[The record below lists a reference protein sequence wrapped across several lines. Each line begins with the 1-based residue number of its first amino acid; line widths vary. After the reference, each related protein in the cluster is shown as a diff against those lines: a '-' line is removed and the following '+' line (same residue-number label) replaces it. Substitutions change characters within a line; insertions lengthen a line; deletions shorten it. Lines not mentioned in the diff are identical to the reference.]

1 MYTVYF
7 AAIRIDRREVVL
19 PLLVAHVHGSLIGE
33 EHSIA
38 TITGGHDTV
47 EHIDATLDGLED
59 VLWGA
64 YPHQVT
70 GTVLGQN
77 LIDNLDHVVHHL
89 CGLSYSQSANRGS
102 TTVVQTTQHVAD
114 MLGSILSQ
122 VFVSTALHDGE
133 ECLVIAVKGLS
144 GKESGCSR

>member
-1 MYTVYF
+1 MLTCVSDKSQVEGEVMDTGYLHGQQLLSLEEVVEIGLGVYTVYF

-47 EHIDATLDGLED
+47 EHVDATLDGLED

-77 LIDNLDHVVHHL
+77 LIDNLDHVVHHP
-89 CGLSYSQSANRGS
+89 A
-102 TTVVQTTQHVAD
+102 
-114 MLGSILSQ
+114 
-122 VFVSTALHDGE
+122 
-133 ECLVIAVKGLS
+133 KGA
-144 GKESGCSR
+144 

>member
-1 MYTVYF
+1 MLACISDKSQVEGEVMDTGYLHGQQFLSLEKVVEIGLGVYTVYF

-33 EHSIA
+33 EHGVA
-38 TITGGHDTV
+38 TISGGHDTI
-47 EHIDATLDGLED
+47 EHVDATLDGLED

-77 LIDNLDHVVHHL
+77 LIDDLDHVVHHL
-89 CGLSYSQSANRGS
+89 CGLSYSQSANRGP
-102 TTVVQTTQHVAD
+102 TTVA
-114 MLGSILSQ
+114 M
-122 VFVSTALHDGE
+122 
-133 ECLVIAVKGLS
+133 
-144 GKESGCSR
+144 GKSV